1 MQIVAISM
9 SELLT
14 TRQIQERLQVD
25 RTTVYRMLAD
35 GRLTGI
41 KIGNRWR
48 FCKTKIDELLAEAS
62 PTVEPTPAASFTLL
76 PLTCLQGMQS
86 VAAEAIGLGAI
97 VLDAAGRPLTTMS
110 HPCRFCQLV
119 RTSKTG
125 QAACATT
132 YAQLAG
138 QAGNTATPIT
148 CHAGL
153 HCLGDAIVIDG
164 MKTAVFIIGQYKTTG
179 AATREQD
186 IQKLARDYDLN
197 PAELAAA
204 AAEIPV
210 LEPTQQQKI
219 IDWLPKLTHTL
230 SEVGQERA
238 DLLNRLQHIAAVSA
252 VC

>member
-1 MQIVAISM
+1 M

-14 TRQIQERLQVD
+14 TRQIQELLQVD
-25 RTTVYRMLAD
+25 RTTIYRMLAD

-48 FCKTKIDELLAEAS
+48 FCKTKIDELLAE
-62 PTVEPTPAASFTLL
+62 TVPATEPTLAPSFDVL

-97 VLDAAGRPLTTMS
+97 VVNTAGKPLTKMS
-110 HPCRFCQLV
+110 HPCRFCQLIYASPKG
-119 RTSKTG
+119 R
-125 QAACATT
+125 AACLAS
-132 YAQLAG
+132 YSQVAQ
-138 QAGNTATPIT
+138 QAGASGLPFT

-153 HCLGDAIVIDG
+153 QCLGDAIVING
-164 MKTAVFIIGQYKTTG
+164 MKTAVFIIGQYKSPTSAG
-179 AATREQD
+179 HQQGSQQLAA
-186 IQKLARDYDLN
+186 AYDLD
-197 PAELAAA
+197 PEELTAA

-210 LEPTQQQKI
+210 LDQAQQQKI
-219 IDWLPKLTHTL
+219 AEWLPKLTNTL

-238 DLLNRLQHIAAVSA
+238 ELLNRLQHIAVMSA